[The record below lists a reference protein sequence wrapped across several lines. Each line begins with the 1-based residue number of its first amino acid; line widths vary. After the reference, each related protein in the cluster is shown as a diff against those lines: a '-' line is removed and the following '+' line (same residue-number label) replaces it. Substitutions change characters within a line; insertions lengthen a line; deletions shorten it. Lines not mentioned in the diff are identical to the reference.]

1 MDRYDL
7 VLGMAQTNYLG
18 LAEHLLLM
26 QAGHCHWT
34 SLARAVNTPMSTLRT
49 VGGQEIYATFYFIEE
64 RFPDHALPSASPP
77 IKAASTALMANVVA
91 PKTRPSM
98 RAQRTS

>member
-26 QAGHCHWT
+26 QAGHCHWS
-34 SLARAVNTPMSTLRT
+34 SLARAVNTPMSAIR
-49 VGGQEIYATFYFIEE
+49 Q
-64 RFPDHALPSASPP
+64 
-77 IKAASTALMANVVA
+77 
-91 PKTRPSM
+91 
-98 RAQRTS
+98 TSGTSFG